1 MEFLAALYVLGILVF
16 LVGTMVSGKDDNE
29 STARFITVSILV
41 SLFWLPGIL
50 LLVWFFVWWG
60 IVGD

>member
-16 LVGTMVSGKDDNE
+16 LVGCLVSGKDHGE
-29 STARFITVSILV
+29 STTRFIVVSVGVSI
-41 SLFWLPGIL
+41 FWLPGIL
-50 LLVWFFVWWG
+50 LLVLFFVWWG